1 MTTPNTNT
9 ADVAIVG
16 GGIIGM
22 MTAYQI
28 ARRSNLRVTVL
39 ERGAGL
45 GEGSTGASSAIT
57 RQRYTHSEMIRIAIG
72 GNEVFANWSEF
83 TGIAEPKGTYHP
95 IGVLWIQD
103 LLRADVEAD
112 SQRLHAEGAIAH
124 VLDVTEL
131 RRRFPALSPC
141 VEPFDLTGEV
151 EHVCRDGEAFLLEEG
166 CGYFDPTGALEDV
179 AEAAR
184 REGVTVR
191 MRSTVT
197 DVLVESGKARAVVLA
212 DGSQIDADIIVN
224 AAGPWCN
231 EIDKM
236 AGLVHDWDLAPTRIE
251 VVYRTFAPEV
261 PRPLPVVGDITS
273 GIYFRPETADQQI
286 LMGSTLEED
295 EQELADPD
303 DYNRVAGR
311 AFTDLKIHALHHRI
325 PTLPHRGE
333 VLGMAGLYTIN
344 RQDVHPIV
352 GPTSIDGYLVCNGFS
367 GHGFKESPMVA
378 SMMAQHITG
387 ERAPYDT
394 DVPIEFFSI
403 DRQPLAGTGM
413 NVLA

>member
-1 MTTPNTNT
+1 MTTPRTHT
-9 ADVAIVG
+9 ADVAIIG

-39 ERGAGL
+39 ERGSGL

-57 RQRYTHSEMIRIAIG
+57 RQRYTHPEMIRIALG
-72 GNEVFANWSEF
+72 GNTVFANWSEF
-83 TGIAEPKGTYHP
+83 TGIDQPKGAYYP
-95 IGVLWIQD
+95 VGVLWIQH
-103 LLRADVEAD
+103 LSRVEVEAD
-112 SQRLHAEGAIAH
+112 AHRLHTEGAKAL
-124 VLDVTEL
+124 VLDAAGL
-131 RRRFPALSPC
+131 RLRFPALSAC

-151 EHVCRDGEAFLLEEG
+151 DHVCRDGEAFLLEEG

-184 REGVTVR
+184 REGVVIR
-191 MRSTVT
+191 MRTAVT
-197 DVLVESGKARAVVLA
+197 DVVVESGHARAVLLA
-212 DGSQIDADIIVN
+212 DGARLDAGIIVN

-231 EIDKM
+231 EIDRM
-236 AGLVHDWDLAPTRIE
+236 AGLEHAWDLAPTRIE
-251 VVYRTFAPEV
+251 VLYRTFAPEV

-303 DYNRVAGR
+303 AYNRIAGR

-325 PTLPHRGE
+325 PTLPHRGD
-333 VLGMAGLYTIN
+333 VRGMAGLYTVN

-352 GPTSIDGYLVCNGFS
+352 GPTAVDGYLVCNGFS

-378 SMMAQHITG
+378 SMLAQHITG
-387 ERAPYDT
+387 ERASFDT
-394 DVPIEFFSI
+394 DVPMEFFSI
-403 DRQPLAGTGM
+403 DRSPLAGTGM

>member
-39 ERGAGL
+39 ERGSGL

-57 RQRYTHSEMIRIAIG
+57 RQRYTHPEMIRVALG
-72 GNEVFANWSEF
+72 GNAVFANWSEF
-83 TGIAEPKGTYHP
+83 TGIKEPRGTYHP
-95 IGVLWIQD
+95 IGVLWIQN
-103 LLRADVEAD
+103 LSRADVEDDA
-112 SQRLHAEGAIAH
+112 QRLHAAGAKAH
-124 VLDVTEL
+124 VLDGAEL
-131 RRRFPALSPC
+131 RRRFPALSAC
-141 VEPFDLTGEV
+141 VEPFDLTGAV
-151 EHVCRDGEAFLLEEG
+151 DHVCHDGEAFLLEEG

-191 MRSTVT
+191 MRTAVT
-197 DVLVESGKARAVVLA
+197 DIVVESGRARAVVLA
-212 DGSQIDADIIVN
+212 GGSHIDTDIIVN

-231 EIDKM
+231 DIDQM
-236 AGLVHDWDLAPTRIE
+236 AGLDHSWDLAPTRIE

-295 EQELADPD
+295 EQEQVDPD
-303 DYNRVAGR
+303 EYNRIAGR

-333 VLGMAGLYTIN
+333 VRGMAGLYTIN

-352 GPTSIDGYLVCNGFS
+352 GSTSVDGYLVCNGFS

-378 SMMAQHITG
+378 AMLARHITG
-387 ERAPYDT
+387 ERKSFDT

-403 DRQPLAGTGM
+403 DRDPLPGTGM